1 LKEITEEIGGYVKD
15 DYVPPVIVRNIT
27 FLSLEEMVERDIKMY
42 WIDRGYVPEVIRP
55 AIHQQLKFLSE
66 NVSAVVLETWGTRWN
81 GQKYVCDCRGFNSVS
96 EAFKECGPHNSICV
110 HWMTPDG
117 LAYASPK
124 TIWHP
129 NFKQEYIGLDWTV
142 REPVTNA
149 SHI

>member
-1 LKEITEEIGGYVKD
+1 LKEITEEIGGHVKD

-55 AIHQQLKFLSE
+55 MVAQQLKFLSE
-66 NVSAVVLETWGTRWN
+66 NVSAVVLETYGTRWN
-81 GQKYVCDCRGFNSVS
+81 GQEYVCNVHSFNSVS
-96 EAFKECGPHNSICV
+96 QAVKECGPHNGICV
-110 HWMTPDG
+110 HWETPDG
-117 LAYASPK
+117 SAYASPK

-129 NFKQEYIGLDWTV
+129 NFKQEYSGLDWTV
-142 REPVTNA
+142 RVPDKNA